1 MSDRIARLEENI
13 ITLEEMRSDPLSTRR
28 SQWAVRYGL
37 MESIQIVIDLACEIV
52 AKRNLGSPSTYRQCI
67 ELLAQYGLLE
77 QELAE
82 TLQKMVGL
90 RNLLVH
96 DYDEIDSKRL
106 TPLLDRL
113 DDFNTFAARYV
124 EIITEDPGPADR
136 SAP

>member
-1 MSDRIARLEENI
+1 MSDRIARLEENV
-13 ITLEEMRSDPLSTRR
+13 ITLEELRSDPLSTRR

-77 QELAE
+77 QGLAE

-96 DYDEIDSKRL
+96 DYDEIDITRL

-124 EIITEDPGPADR
+124 EITTEDPGTADR
-136 SAP
+136 SEH

>member
-1 MSDRIARLEENI
+1 MSDRIARLEENV
-13 ITLEEMRSDPLSTRR
+13 ITLQELRSEPLSTRR

-37 MESIQIVIDLACEIV
+37 MESIQIIIDLACEIV
-52 AKRNLGSPSTYRQCI
+52 AKRNLGSPTTYRQCI

-96 DYDEIDSKRL
+96 DYDEIDIKRL

-124 EIITEDPGPADR
+124 EITTEDPGTADR
-136 SAP
+136 SAH

>member
-1 MSDRIARLEENI
+1 MSDRIARLEENV
-13 ITLEEMRSDPLSTRR
+13 ITLQELRSDPLSTRR

-37 MESIQIVIDLACEIV
+37 MESIQIIIDLACEIV

-96 DYDEIDSKRL
+96 DYDEIDIKRL

-124 EIITEDPGPADR
+124 EITTEDPGTADR
-136 SAP
+136 SAH